1 MNHEEKLL
9 RLIGEISELD
19 ADAMNEAKK
28 RQDSLAKV
36 PGSLGR
42 LEEISIRMAGITG
55 KVTGN
60 SLKKQC
66 IALFCSDNGVVFEG
80 VASAPQSVTMAQT
93 INFTRRITGVSS
105 QAKYFDIDILD
116 IDMGVAEEIPEE
128 LYTDDMLDKGG
139 NISRKI
145 VYRKI
150 ARGTKNLAKEDAM
163 TRSQVVEALLTGFE
177 AADAMKAAGIELC
190 GIGEMGIGNT
200 TTSSCL
206 LRAVTGVS
214 AEDLVGRGGG
224 LNNEGLAKKL
234 EIVRASAD
242 ACKDKDTLGKLAAV
256 GGFDICGMVGCFLG
270 AARNKMP
277 VVIDGFISIVA
288 AVIANELNPLVKEY
302 LFASHKSKEVGY
314 ETAMERLALAPM
326 FELDMRLGEGSGCP
340 IAFKTME
347 AACAAM
353 DIMKT
358 LAEGLIDDEYLDEI
372 RKGNFF

>member
-1 MNHEEKLL
+1 
-9 RLIGEISELD
+9 
-19 ADAMNEAKK
+19 
-28 RQDSLAKV
+28 
-36 PGSLGR
+36 
-42 LEEISIRMAGITG
+42 
-55 KVTGN
+55 
-60 SLKKQC
+60 
-66 IALFCSDNGVVFEG
+66 
-80 VASAPQSVTMAQT
+80 MAQT

-116 IDMGVAEEIPEE
+116 IDMGVAEEIPKE

-139 NISRKI
+139 DISRKI

-150 ARGTKNLAKEDAM
+150 ARGTKNLTKEDAM

-288 AVIANELNPLVKEY
+288 AVMANELNPLVKEY
-302 LFASHKSKEVGY
+302 LFASHKSREVGY
-314 ETAMERLALAPM
+314 ETAIERLALAPM

>member
-9 RLIGEISELD
+9 TLIGEIAGLSMS
-19 ADAMNEAKK
+19 AMDEAKL

-42 LEEISIRMAGITG
+42 LEDISIRMAGITG

-105 QAKYFDIDILD
+105 QAKYFGIDILD
-116 IDMGVAEEIPEE
+116 IDMGVAEEIPKE
-128 LYTDDMLDKGG
+128 LYTDDMINEDGE
-139 NISRKI
+139 ISKKI

-150 ARGTKNLAKEDAM
+150 EKGTKNLAKENAM
-163 TRSQVVEALLTGFE
+163 TRRQAVDAMLTGFE

-206 LRAVTGVS
+206 LRAVTGAS
-214 AEDLVGRGGG
+214 AEELVGRGGG
-224 LNNEGLAKKL
+224 LNDEGLAKKIS
-234 EIVRASAD
+234 IVRDSAD
-242 ACKDKDTLGKLAAV
+242 ACRDKDTLDKLAAV
-256 GGFDICGMVGCFLG
+256 GGFDICAMAGCFLG
-270 AARNKMP
+270 AARNRMP
-277 VVIDGFISIVA
+277 VVIDGFISMVA
-288 AVIANELNPLVKEY
+288 AVIASELNPLARDY
-302 LFASHKSKEVGY
+302 MFASHKSKEIGY
-314 ETAMERLALAPM
+314 VTAMERLGLHPM

-340 IAFKTME
+340 VAFKAME

-358 LAEGLIDDEYLDEI
+358 LAEGAIDDAYLDEI